1 VESTKIP
8 ELPPGHNLAINHAWI
23 WGRAAMAQATR
34 VREGGGISE
43 AHQLLVALRQVE
55 RATEMAQSG
64 SLKKHEAQQILN
76 SAVRQFKADLPALVD
91 ARDIIEHFD
100 KYAIG
105 KGKLQSKDR
114 DADPSLTDFD
124 LAKRYEVRI
133 DGPSWEE
140 SIIRVNTISI
150 EVNKVVDAVDLLFR
164 RMFKAAQVEDGD

>member
-1 VESTKIP
+1 MESTKIP
-8 ELPPGHNLAINHAWI
+8 ELPPDHNLAINHAWI
-23 WGRAAMAQATR
+23 WGRAAMAHAIR

-55 RATEMAQSG
+55 RATEMAQRG

-76 SAVRQFKADLPALVD
+76 SAVRQFKADLPGLVD

-100 KYAIG
+100 KY
-105 KGKLQSKDR
+105 
-114 DADPSLTDFD
+114 
-124 LAKRYEVRI
+124 RYEVRI